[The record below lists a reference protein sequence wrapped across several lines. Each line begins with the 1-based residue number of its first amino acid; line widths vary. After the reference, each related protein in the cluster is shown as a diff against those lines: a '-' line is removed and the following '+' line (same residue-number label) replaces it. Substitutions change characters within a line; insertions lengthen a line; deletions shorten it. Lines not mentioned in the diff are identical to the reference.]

1 MDTRRRWEVPKY
13 EVVNEKTT
21 YYSIEIEAASA
32 EEAFEIAKNTDISEF
47 AENNTEWYQN
57 EAELIE
63 D

>member
-1 MDTRRRWEVPKY
+1 VPKY

-21 YYSIEIEAASA
+21 YYSIEVEAASA

-57 EAELIE
+57 EAELIAE
-63 D
+63 